1 AFKALIINL
10 ARNQVM
16 QIRNADTQQLDE
28 QMTLLESKRLELSLE
43 LDVSFKYAIAD
54 YRHKLLHETE
64 TGIEQAQHS
73 YSETIT
79 VQKSGFGNW
88 LARKIWGGG
97 SEERTV
103 VRTKVISSQ
112 VVGNINA
119 FMNEV
124 QDELDIKVENSH
136 RWLDQELGKILT
148 PKIRE
153 VLQKDTNAQMIR
165 QAITSTINALPEPDF
180 ALNIPLPDNLKSRGT
195 LKGYEA
201 FQRTPAF

>member
-1 AFKALIINL
+1 
-10 ARNQVM
+10 
-16 QIRNADTQQLDE
+16 
-28 QMTLLESKRLELSLE
+28 
-43 LDVSFKYAIAD
+43 DVSFKYAIAD
-54 YRHKLLHETE
+54 YRHKLRDNMRKKAAELLHETE

-165 QAITSTINALPEPDF
+165 
-180 ALNIPLPDNLKSRGT
+180 
-195 LKGYEA
+195 
-201 FQRTPAF
+201 